1 MRGETYHW
9 DVKVIEVAPWLGLG
23 EVDFGVVEVA
33 LVPDV
38 GEDGFGLVAEAAV
51 GAVEEG
57 DADGVEEGA
66 CREHFT
72 GVVRLRIDVI
82 NGLN

>member
-1 MRGETYHW
+1 M
-9 DVKVIEVAPWLGLG
+9 LGLG

-38 GEDGFGLVAEAAV
+38 GEHGFGLVAEAAV

-66 CREHFT
+66 GGEHC
-72 GVVRLRIDVI
+72 VALEDV
-82 NGLN
+82 LD